1 MEIKLITTEANYRAA
16 LKEID
21 QLMSASVNSPEG
33 KRLDVLTVMIKSYE
47 DEHYRL
53 DLPDSEPSLG

>member
-21 QLMSASVNSPEG
+21 QLMLASVNSPEG

-47 DEHYRL
+47 DERYRL